1 MHSLYYLRKG
11 LIFYIQRDKE
21 FMKKIILNRIL
32 IGIIVC
38 LSISICILIICITNR
53 PHYINTEELETA
65 VITEVPISESL
76 IDNDSETSD
85 KTADKTEAS
94 EAIATEESVQKKY
107 GKTSTEVNIRDA
119 DNNQAKVLATVDAG
133 TKFEIIEIQNNGWIK
148 IIYDGAEAY
157 ISSSYVILINE

>member
-1 MHSLYYLRKG
+1 
-11 LIFYIQRDKE
+11 
-21 FMKKIILNRIL
+21 MKKIILNRIL

-38 LSISICILIICITNR
+38 LSISICILIICIINR

-65 VITEVPISESL
+65 VITEVPISESF
-76 IDNDSETSD
+76 IDNDSE
-85 KTADKTEAS
+85 TADKTEAS

-119 DNNQAKVLATVDAG
+119 DNPQAKVLATVDAG

>member
-1 MHSLYYLRKG
+1 
-11 LIFYIQRDKE
+11 
-21 FMKKIILNRIL
+21 MKKIILNRIL

-38 LSISICILIICITNR
+38 LSISICILIICIINR

-76 IDNDSETSD
+76 IDNDSETAD

-119 DNNQAKVLATVDAG
+119 DNPQAKVLATVDAG